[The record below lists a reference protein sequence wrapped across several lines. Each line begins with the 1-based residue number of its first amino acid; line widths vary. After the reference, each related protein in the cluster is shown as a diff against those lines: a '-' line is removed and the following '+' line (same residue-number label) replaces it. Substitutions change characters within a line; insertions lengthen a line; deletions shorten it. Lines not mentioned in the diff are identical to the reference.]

1 MRLTITLLRMNSA
14 DHLIRP
20 IRSMGPEPTAP
31 EPEGLRARKRRLTR
45 EAIFAAADRLFAERG
60 FENVTVAEIA
70 DAANVSVKTV
80 FTYVNAKEEL
90 IFRQQTVLDTV
101 VRAVASRRLG
111 QTPLVAAAQALL
123 AAVNETDEN
132 LSLGSFQRMTASGPA
147 ARSRV
152 RALWDETETRL
163 AEVLRA
169 EARGAQRD
177 LPVERAARR
186 LTAAQIMVLVRTVT
200 SDEVADLITKSAD
213 TDSGRREALGQ
224 WIRDAAG
231 RLARGL
237 QSPAR

>member
-1 MRLTITLLRMNSA
+1 MKSA

-20 IRSMGPEPTAP
+20 IRSPERAAAP
-31 EPEGLRARKRRLTR
+31 EPEGLRERKKRLTR

-70 DAANVSVKTV
+70 DAANVSAKTV
-80 FTYVNAKEEL
+80 FSYASAKEEL
-90 IFRQQTVLDTV
+90 LFRGQPTVLDAV
-101 VRAVASRRLG
+101 VRAVGGRRLG

-123 AAVNETDEN
+123 GAVDESDQS
-132 LSLGSFQRMTASGPA
+132 LSLGSFQRMVASGPA

-152 RALWDETETRL
+152 RALWDETEARL
-163 AEVLRA
+163 AEVLLA
-169 EARGAQRD
+169 EATGARAD
-177 LPVERAARR
+177 VPAERAARR
-186 LTAAQIMVLVRTVT
+186 LTAAQIMVLVRAVT
-200 SDEVADLITKSAD
+200 SDEVVDLITKSAD